1 MGEVIKLDASRKLQ
15 ASTSK
20 RQAASDKQQA
30 AWDKPLTT
38 DFEKDRR
45 QILETSSELQDAS
58 REQRGRV
65 LGFRHKVFRS

>member
-30 AWDKPLTT
+30 PWDKPLTT
-38 DFEKDRR
+38 EFEKDRST
-45 QILETSSELQDAS
+45 LLVPGSENLASSH
-58 REQRGRV
+58 EQRGRV